1 MKFEV
6 FTVKE
11 WEDNWDELFAR
22 VENGETIGVVN
33 EDGRTAVMV
42 PADDEL
48 VRLYTEHDEAC
59 QSWDCRILVNALCL

>member
-33 EDGRTAVMV
+33 EDGRTAVMM

-48 VRLYTEHDEAC
+48 IRLYTEHDEAP
-59 QSWDCRILVNALCL
+59 

>member
-11 WEDNWDELFAR
+11 WEDNWDELFSR

-33 EDGRTAVMV
+33 EDGRTAC
-42 PADDEL
+42 
-48 VRLYTEHDEAC
+48 HDAC
-59 QSWDCRILVNALCL
+59 G

>member
-33 EDGRTAVMV
+33 ADGRTAVMM

-48 VRLYTEHDEAC
+48 IRMYTEHDEAP
-59 QSWDCRILVNALCL
+59 

>member
-33 EDGRTAVMV
+33 EDGRTAVMM
-42 PADDEL
+42 PADEEL
-48 VRLYTEHDEAC
+48 MRIYTDHNEA
-59 QSWDCRILVNALCL
+59 S

>member
-33 EDGRTAVMV
+33 EDGRTAVMM
-42 PADDEL
+42 PADEEL
-48 VRLYTEHDEAC
+48 IRMYTEHDEAP
-59 QSWDCRILVNALCL
+59 

>member
-11 WEDNWDELFAR
+11 WEDNWDELFTR

-48 VRLYTEHDEAC
+48 IKLYTEHDEAC
-59 QSWDCRILVNALCL
+59 

>member
-11 WEDNWDELFAR
+11 WEDNWDELFTR

-48 VRLYTEHDEAC
+48 IRLYTEHDEAP
-59 QSWDCRILVNALCL
+59 

>member
-11 WEDNWDELFAR
+11 WEDNWDDLFSR
-22 VENGETIGVVN
+22 VENGETIGIVN
-33 EDGRTAVMV
+33 EDGRTAVMM

-48 VRLYTEHDEAC
+48 IRMYTEHDEAP
-59 QSWDCRILVNALCL
+59 

>member
-11 WEDNWDELFAR
+11 WEDNWDELFTR

-33 EDGRTAVMV
+33 EDGRTAVMM

-48 VRLYTEHDEAC
+48 IRMYTEHDEAP
-59 QSWDCRILVNALCL
+59 

>member
-11 WEDNWDELFAR
+11 WEDNWDELFSR

-33 EDGRTAVMV
+33 EDGCTAVMV

-48 VRLYTEHDEAC
+48 IRMYTEHDEAP
-59 QSWDCRILVNALCL
+59 

>member
-33 EDGRTAVMV
+33 EDGRTAVMM

-48 VRLYTEHDEAC
+48 IRMYTEHDEA
-59 QSWDCRILVNALCL
+59 S

>member
-48 VRLYTEHDEAC
+48 IKLYTEHDEAC
-59 QSWDCRILVNALCL
+59 

>member
-11 WEDNWDELFAR
+11 WEDNWDELFSR

-33 EDGRTAVMV
+33 EDGRTAVMM

-48 VRLYTEHDEAC
+48 IRMYTEHDEAP
-59 QSWDCRILVNALCL
+59 

>member
-22 VENGETIGVVN
+22 VESGETIGVVN
-33 EDGRTAVMV
+33 EDGRTAVMM

-48 VRLYTEHDEAC
+48 IRMYTEHDEAP
-59 QSWDCRILVNALCL
+59 

>member
-22 VENGETIGVVN
+22 VENGETIG
-33 EDGRTAVMV
+33 RTAVMV

-59 QSWDCRILVNALCL
+59 

>member
-33 EDGRTAVMV
+33 EDGRTANMM

-48 VRLYTEHDEAC
+48 IRMYTEHDEAP
-59 QSWDCRILVNALCL
+59 

>member
-59 QSWDCRILVNALCL
+59 